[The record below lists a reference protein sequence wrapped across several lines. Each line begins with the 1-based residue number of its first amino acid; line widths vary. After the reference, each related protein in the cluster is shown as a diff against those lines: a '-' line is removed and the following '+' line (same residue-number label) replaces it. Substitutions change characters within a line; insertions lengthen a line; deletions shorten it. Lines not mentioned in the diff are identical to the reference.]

1 MGKGRRKSN
10 IEGVAIH
17 GGPESCVG
25 VREGDGEA
33 LTGGVQAGLLSREI
47 KEFGVPTPLTRPE
60 GNIAGGVIREP
71 SGDPARSKNLRMYAI
86 SMRENRE
93 ISRSPDSL
101 ITERAAQAR
110 LRPQS

>member
-1 MGKGRRKSN
+1 MGKGRRKSD

-17 GGPESCVG
+17 DGPESCVG

-33 LTGGVQAGLLSREI
+33 LTGVRAGRAIEPRNQRNRGADAVNMAGRQHHRQRYRE
-47 KEFGVPTPLTRPE
+47 LT
-60 GNIAGGVIREP
+60 V
-71 SGDPARSKNLRMYAI
+71 DPARSKNLRMYAV

-93 ISRSPDSL
+93 ISRSPDPL
-101 ITERAAQAR
+101 ITDRAAQAR